1 MKDKYYY
8 NIFNSLTGMMIA
20 SGYGSN
26 ADIVERMNRLTE
38 LCRFRNRIVKLSVK
52 KYSSE
57 ADRVMDVFDA
67 VPTDEDKPLN
77 SDLLSSRVYNALRRN
92 LVNTNFEL
100 ASLTEL
106 ELRRINGIGEGAI
119 KETKQYLNRFG
130 LSLREAS

>member
-8 NIFNSLTGMMIA
+8 NIYNSLTGMMIA

-26 ADIVERMNRLTE
+26 ADIAERMNRLTE

-57 ADRVMDVFDA
+57 TDRVMDVFDA

-77 SDLLSSRVYNALRRN
+77 PNLLSSRFYNALRRN

-100 ASLTEL
+100 ASLTEH
-106 ELRRINGIGEGAI
+106 ELQRINGVGERGI
-119 KETKQYLNRFG
+119 KEAKQYLNRFG